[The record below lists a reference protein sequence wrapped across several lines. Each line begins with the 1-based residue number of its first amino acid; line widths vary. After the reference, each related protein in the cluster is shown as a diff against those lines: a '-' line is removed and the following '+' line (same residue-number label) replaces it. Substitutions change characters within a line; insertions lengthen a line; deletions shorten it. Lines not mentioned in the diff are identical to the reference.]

1 MRCEKNTRGS
11 QHTTDRKQADKA
23 VQLPRIKYAPMPSA
37 EVIKKKKKKWKNT
50 QKTAHPSIIG
60 EKKKHGIE
68 SHSQDFKLA
77 SNQDMF
83 PGLMKRNLV
92 LFAQ

>member
-11 QHTTDRKQADKA
+11 HHTTDRKQADKA

-37 EVIKKKKKKWKNT
+37 EVIRKKIVEKYTGGSTSKHHWGKKN
-50 QKTAHPSIIG
+50 
-60 EKKKHGIE
+60 HGIE

>member
-11 QHTTDRKQADKA
+11 HHTTDRKQADKA

-37 EVIKKKKKKWKNT
+37 EVIRKKIVEKYTGDSTSKHHWGKKN
-50 QKTAHPSIIG
+50 
-60 EKKKHGIE
+60 HGIE

>member
-1 MRCEKNTRGS
+1 MKKKKNTHGS
-11 QHTTDRKQADKA
+11 QHTVTGRKQADKA

-37 EVIKKKKKKWKNT
+37 EVIRGNSGKIHRR
-50 QKTAHPSIIG
+50 QHIQASLG
-60 EKKKHGIE
+60 KKKHGIE
-68 SHSQDFKLA
+68 SHSQNFKLA
-77 SNQDMF
+77 PNQDIF

>member
-37 EVIKKKKKKWKNT
+37 EVIKKKKN
-50 QKTAHPSIIG
+50 IG
-60 EKKKHGIE
+60 KIHRRQHIQASLGKKKTWDRE
-68 SHSQDFKLA
+68 P
-77 SNQDMF
+77 F
-83 PGLMKRNLV
+83 PG
-92 LFAQ
+92 F

>member
-37 EVIKKKKKKWKNT
+37 EVIKKKKKIVEKYTEDSTSKHHWGKR
-50 QKTAHPSIIG
+50 KTWDREP
-60 EKKKHGIE
+60 
-68 SHSQDFKLA
+68 
-77 SNQDMF
+77 F
-83 PGLMKRNLV
+83 PG
-92 LFAQ
+92 F